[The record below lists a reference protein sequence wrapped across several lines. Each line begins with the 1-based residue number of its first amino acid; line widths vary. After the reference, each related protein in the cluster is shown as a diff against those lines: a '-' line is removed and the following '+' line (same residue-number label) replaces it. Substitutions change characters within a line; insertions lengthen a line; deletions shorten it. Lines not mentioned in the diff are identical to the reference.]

1 MADTNTD
8 TTTAEQKITTPS
20 GVTGKDGKIL
30 LDGYD
35 TGKDDDGK
43 FIGRELKQT
52 IQAVGNFSAKYTSPV
67 LKTLRENDE
76 QYTNVDSTGSI
87 YLVGFKL
94 ESIIVSASQQIDNA
108 KVIPLVNGDSIT
120 LTNICKAGTL
130 SFNASRVAGG
140 LNDGDC
146 VSVFDY
152 VRSQGDVGGTLELTW
167 LMNAV
172 VHKMIFSGVCVKNV
186 PPLTLAGNDVP
197 DYNVQL
203 AYSNYTDSDSPAYNS
218 LIGA

>member
-1 MADTNTD
+1 MADIVTPSPKA
-8 TTTAEQKITTPS
+8 TAEGPI
-20 GVTGKDGKIL
+20 I

-35 TGKDDDGK
+35 TAKKGDAYV
-43 FIGRELKQT
+43 GRALKQT

-67 LKTLRENDE
+67 LKTLAENDS
-76 QYTNVDSTGSI
+76 QYTGIDSNGAI

-94 ESIIVSASQQIDNA
+94 ESVIVSASQQIDNS

-130 SFNASRVAGG
+130 AFNASRTAGG

-146 VSVFDY
+146 VAVFDY
-152 VRSQGDVGGTLELTW
+152 VRSQGDVGGTLELSW
-167 LMNAV
+167 LMNGKT
-172 VHKMIFSGVCVKNV
+172 HSMIFSGVCVRNV

-203 AYSNYTDSDSPAYNS
+203 TYSNYTDSDSPAYNS
-218 LIGA
+218 LLGA

>member
-1 MADTNTD
+1 MA
-8 TTTAEQKITTPS
+8 ITTPS
-20 GVTGKDGKIL
+20 ASAKDKGPIV

-35 TGKDDDGK
+35 TAQKDGTY
-43 FIGRELKQT
+43 IGRPLKQS

-67 LKTLRENDE
+67 LRTLKTNDT
-76 QYTNVDSTGSI
+76 QYTGIDSNGSI

-94 ESIIVSASQQIDNA
+94 ESVIVSASQQIDNS

-120 LTNICKAGTL
+120 LTNICKAGVL
-130 SFNASRVAGG
+130 AFNASRTAGG

-152 VRSQGDVGGTLELTW
+152 VRSQGDVGGTLELSW
-167 LMNAV
+167 LMNGAT
-172 VHKMIFSGVCVKNV
+172 HKMIFSGVCVKNV

-203 AYSNYTDSDSPAYNS
+203 TYSNYTDSDSPAYNT
-218 LIGA
+218 LIGTMA

>member
-1 MADTNTD
+1 MAG
-8 TTTAEQKITTPS
+8 ITTSSENVS
-20 GVTGKDGKIL
+20 GKGPIL

-35 TGKDDDGK
+35 TAKKDEAYVDRK
-43 FIGRELKQT
+43 LKQT

-67 LKTLRENDE
+67 LKTLQEKDS
-76 QYTNVDSTGSI
+76 QYAGNNKIDTNGSI

-94 ESIIVSASQQIDNA
+94 ESVIVSASQQIDNS

-130 SFNASRVAGG
+130 SFNASRTAGG
-140 LNDGDC
+140 LADGDC

-152 VRSQGDVGGTLELTW
+152 VRSQGDVGGTLELSW
-167 LMNAV
+167 LMNGA
-172 VHKMIFSGVCVKNV
+172 VHKMIFSGVCIKNV

-203 AYSNYTDSDSPAYNS
+203 TYSNYTDSDSPAYNEM
-218 LIGA
+218 LGA

>member
-1 MADTNTD
+1 MD
-8 TTTAEQKITTPS
+8 ITTPS
-20 GVTGKDGKIL
+20 ANATSTGPII

-35 TGKDDDGK
+35 TAKREDGSYV
-43 FIGRELKQT
+43 GRALKQT

-67 LKTLRENDE
+67 LKTLAQNDA
-76 QYTNVDSTGSI
+76 QYTGIDSNGAI

-94 ESIIVSASQQIDNA
+94 ESVIVSASQQIDNS
-108 KVIPLVNGDSIT
+108 KVIPLVNGDS

-130 SFNASRVAGG
+130 AFNASRTAGG

-152 VRSQGDVGGTLELTW
+152 VRSQGDVGGTLELSW
-167 LMNAV
+167 LMNGA
-172 VHKMIFSGVCVKNV
+172 VHKMIFSGVCIKNI

-203 AYSNYTDSDSPAYNS
+203 TYSNYTDSDSPAYNE
-218 LIGA
+218 LLGA

>member
-1 MADTNTD
+1 MA
-8 TTTAEQKITTPS
+8 ITTPS
-20 GVTGKDGKIL
+20 AKASSQGPII

-35 TGKDDDGK
+35 TAKKDGGDYVD
-43 FIGRELKQT
+43 RALKQT

-67 LKTLRENDE
+67 LKTLQQNDS
-76 QYTNVDSTGSI
+76 QYTGIDSNGSI

-94 ESIIVSASQQIDNA
+94 ESIIVSASQQIDNS

-130 SFNASRVAGG
+130 AFNASRTAGG

-152 VRSQGDVGGTLELTW
+152 VFFRIQEGRGLRQTKCLTSA
-167 LMNAV
+167 LM
-172 VHKMIFSGVCVKNV
+172 
-186 PPLTLAGNDVP
+186 L
-197 DYNVQL
+197 
-203 AYSNYTDSDSPAYNS
+203 
-218 LIGA
+218 

>member
-1 MADTNTD
+1 MADN
-8 TTTAEQKITTPS
+8 ITTPS
-20 GVTGKDGKIL
+20 SAATMTGPII

-35 TGKDDDGK
+35 TAKGENGYV
-43 FIGRELKQT
+43 GRKLNQT
-52 IQAVGNFSAKYTSPV
+52 IQAVGNFSAKYTSQV
-67 LKTLRENDE
+67 LGTLAANDS
-76 QYTNVDSTGSI
+76 QYTGITVDGSGNGSI

-94 ESIIVSASQQIDNA
+94 ESIIVSAAQQIDNS

-130 SFNASRVAGG
+130 SFNASRTAGG

-152 VRSQGDVGGTLELTW
+152 VRSQGDVGGRLELSW
-167 LMNAV
+167 LMNGAT
-172 VHKMIFSGVCVKNV
+172 HKMIFSGVCVKNV

-203 AYSNYTDSDSPAYNS
+203 TYSNYTDSDSPAYNEA
-218 LIGA
+218 L

>member
-218 LIGA
+218 LLGA

>member
-1 MADTNTD
+1 MA
-8 TTTAEQKITTPS
+8 ITTPS
-20 GVTGKDGKIL
+20 AKASGEGPIIM
-30 LDGYD
+30 DGYD
-35 TGKDDDGK
+35 TAKNGTKYVNRK
-43 FIGRELKQT
+43 LKQT

-67 LKTLRENDE
+67 LKTLAQNDA
-76 QYTNVDSTGSI
+76 QYTGIDSNGAI

-94 ESIIVSASQQIDNA
+94 ESVIVSASQQIDNS

-130 SFNASRVAGG
+130 AFNASRTAGG

-152 VRSQGDVGGTLELTW
+152 VRSQGDVGGTLELSW
-167 LMNAV
+167 LMNGA
-172 VHKMIFSGVCVKNV
+172 VHKMIFSGVCVKNI

-203 AYSNYTDSDSPAYNS
+203 TYSNYTDSDSPAYNT
-218 LIGA
+218 LLGK

>member
-1 MADTNTD
+1 MA
-8 TTTAEQKITTPS
+8 ITTPS
-20 GVTGKDGKIL
+20 AKASGKGPII

-35 TGKDDDGK
+35 TAKNGKNFVD
-43 FIGRELKQT
+43 RQLKQT
-52 IQAVGNFSAKYTSPV
+52 IQAVGNFSVKYTSPV
-67 LKTLRENDE
+67 LKTLKENDT
-76 QYTNVDSTGSI
+76 QYTGIDKNGAI

-94 ESIIVSASQQIDNA
+94 ESVIVSSSQQIDNS
-108 KVIPLVNGDSIT
+108 KVVPLVNGDSIT

-130 SFNASRVAGG
+130 SFNASRTAGG

-152 VRSQGDVGGTLELTW
+152 VRSQGDVGGTLELSW
-167 LMNAV
+167 LMNSA

-203 AYSNYTDSDSPAYNS
+203 TYSNYTDSDSPAYNT
-218 LIGA
+218 LLGK